1 MFESL
6 FEFPS
11 VIQKQQSAPL
21 LREREQF
28 LCHVS
33 QRGCS
38 QTSVRQYAKTL
49 LYVIRF
55 LHLTNRLRAVNVDEI
70 NGAARA
76 WLKSGKR
83 EIAPTRPEALIRLFS
98 YTAKQFL
105 RFHNKLVR
113 SRPNHPFADKL
124 DRFGK
129 FVALERG
136 LSPSTHKAYCWHA
149 SQFLKW
155 YATLGKPISQASL
168 ADTDNYLL
176 HKSQVWN
183 ASTLVEAGNVLRC
196 FFRYS
201 RMTRWCRRVNA
212 DAIKANHPRE
222 PRSVPGPDW
231 QDVRRLLRFKEQD
244 TRASMRA
251 RVLILLYALY
261 GLRTSEA
268 TSLLLRNVDWKTRI
282 FTIRRAKNYKLQ
294 SFPIVRSLEL
304 ALKKYLKLGRPNCES
319 EFVIVTL
326 HPPYRPVHVGC
337 VAQIINKRMKLLGIK
352 SAYGGPRALR
362 HACATRLLNEEM
374 SLQQIADFLGH
385 EDCMTVGVY
394 AKHDLNSLKA
404 VAGVDLCSGLRHFP
418 KPSLVAWNRPD
429 SAYMYLPPASSYR
442 AFRSS
447 TRQISS
453 TARKFGSCCTEKT
466 LTL

>member
-1 MFESL
+1 MLESL

-11 VIQKQQSAPL
+11 VIQKQRSAPL

-38 QTSVRQYAKTL
+38 QASVRQYAKTL
-49 LYVIRF
+49 LSVIRF
-55 LHLTNRLRAVNVDEI
+55 LNLKNRLRAVNVDEI
-70 NGAARA
+70 NCAARL
-76 WLKSGKR
+76 WLKSRKR
-83 EIAPTRPEALIRLFS
+83 ETPPAHPEALICIFS
-98 YTAKQFL
+98 STAKQFL

-113 SRPNHPFADKL
+113 SRSNHPFVCKL

-201 RMTRWCRRVNA
+201 RMARWCRRVNA
-212 DAIKANHPRE
+212 DAIKASHPRE

-231 QDVRRLLRFKEQD
+231 QDVRRLLRCEKQD

-251 RVLILLYALY
+251 HVLILLYALY

-268 TSLLLRNVDWKTRI
+268 IGLLLRNIDWKART
-282 FTIRRAKNYKLQ
+282 FTVRRAKNYKLQ

-304 ALKKYLKLGRPNCES
+304 ALKKYLKFGRPNCTT

-326 HPPYRPVHVGC
+326 HPPYRQLSVGS
-337 VAQIINKRMKLLGIK
+337 VSQIINSRMKLLGIK

-385 EDCMTVGVY
+385 QDCMTVGVY
-394 AKHDLNSLKA
+394 AKHDLDSLKA
-404 VAGVDLCSGLRHFP
+404 VARVDLCSGLRRFP
-418 KPSLVAWNRPD
+418 KSSLAAWSRPG
-429 SAYMYLPPASSYR
+429 SAYMYLPPVSSCRALRWSSHRVSASQAPLCSP
-442 AFRSS
+442 S
-447 TRQISS
+447 TDS
-453 TARKFGSCCTEKT
+453 
-466 LTL
+466 